1 MSEIFGT
8 VGNDTITQGFLSGGV
23 SGPLTAGSDSV
34 RGDAGDDSIIGN
46 QGADSLYGEAGN
58 DTLLAGDGNDQQLR
72 GGDDGH
78 DSRHR
83 EPPTKH
89 GIATAREQ
97 IQ

>member
-1 MSEIFGT
+1 MSDVFGT
-8 VGNDTITQGFLSGGV
+8 TGNDTITPDLLSGGV
-23 SGPLTAGSDSV
+23 SGSLTAGPDNV

-46 QGADSLYGEAGN
+46 EGADSLYGEAGN
-58 DTLLAGDGNDQQLR
+58 DTLLAGGGNDQQLR

>member
-1 MSEIFGT
+1 
-8 VGNDTITQGFLSGGV
+8 V
-23 SGPLTAGSDSV
+23 
-34 RGDAGDDSIIGN
+34 
-46 QGADSLYGEAGN
+46 
-58 DTLLAGDGNDQQLR
+58 GNDQQLW

-89 GIATAREQ
+89 GLATAREQ